1 MAARLCDLKRDQHVP
16 AMRYSWEHRQL
27 KLRECLCSKDG
38 KNHGVFL
45 CLHSSTYWHD
55 YVKVRAPNIMMLV
68 WTYGLLSFSVK
79 AAWCLGCD
87 SPSPQGCYKYGSSD
101 SRDSDSGIS
110 RCCKSVYNIIF
121 QKSRI
126 FTNRPT
132 FWISN
137 TVLLMEEIPLH
148 HLPIYKTLVNNG
160 DFNYQPQLVKGFAGF
175 QKPPNP
181 STGYHHRR
189 TWESLR
195 RKLWADKRVLDAWR
209 FDVGRPDGKRR
220 IFSRNEQDFAPER
233 DGLKSPKGRRY
244 RNPSKVSGRKETHSC
259 ETVSFRE
266 G

>member
-160 DFNYQPQLVKGFAGF
+160 DFNYQPPLAKASPDFT
-175 QKPPNP
+175 PPNP

-220 IFSRNEQDFAPER
+220 NF
-233 DGLKSPKGRRY
+233 SPKRTGFCTWKRWLKIPKRKTGNAKSFQSQWKEG
-244 RNPSKVSGRKETHSC
+244 NPLLWNC
-259 ETVSFRE
+259 
-266 G
+266 